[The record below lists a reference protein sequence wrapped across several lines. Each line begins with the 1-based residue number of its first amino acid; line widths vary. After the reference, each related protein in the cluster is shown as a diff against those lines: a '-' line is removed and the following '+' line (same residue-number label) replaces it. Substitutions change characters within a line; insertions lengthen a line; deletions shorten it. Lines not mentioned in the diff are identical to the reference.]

1 MGEAMSWATISRRLA
16 DVCIEQVGNDVT
28 INGVSGRGILK
39 SPSESIYDGVV
50 VVTDWMVEL
59 PISVWGV
66 VAESTQITADGQLFL
81 AREQGRIAADGSSV
95 MVPLE
100 IAPPPPPPPA
110 PPPAPDPEP

>member
-1 MGEAMSWATISRRLA
+1 MSWATISRRLA

-59 PISVWGV
+59 PISVWV
-66 VAESTQITADGQLFL
+66 WWQK
-81 AREQGRIAADGSSV
+81 ARRSLLMGSCFWHGSRAGCSGW
-95 MVPLE
+95 
-100 IAPPPPPPPA
+100 I
-110 PPPAPDPEP
+110 